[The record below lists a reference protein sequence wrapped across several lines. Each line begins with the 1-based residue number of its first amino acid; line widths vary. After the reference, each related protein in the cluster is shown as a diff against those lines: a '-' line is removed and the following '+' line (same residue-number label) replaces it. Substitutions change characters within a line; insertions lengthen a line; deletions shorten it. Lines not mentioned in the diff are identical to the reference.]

1 MHVITGLYAGGG
13 AETLLVRMLE
23 ELGEEGRQGHSV
35 LSLRPKGPL
44 AADIE
49 RLGVPVDGLGM
60 GGLPSAG
67 DPARLLR
74 LARAVRASGADVV
87 QTWMLHSNVLTG
99 LTSRLSSRIP
109 VVWGVHVS
117 DVNRA
122 TLGTKAVI
130 VQRWEAATSWFV
142 PSRIV
147 ACSLASEEVMK
158 RLHYRRSLIETIPN
172 GFDVERFKPDSA
184 ARQSVREELGIGP
197 GTTAIGHVARFHP
210 IKGHATL
217 LAAAQRV
224 FEDDVDARLVLCGYG
239 VTREDPELRALVE
252 PLGDR
257 VLLLGPRKD
266 VPRVLNGFD
275 FAVSSSHGEALPL
288 AVGEA
293 MASGLPMVATDAGD
307 SAELVG
313 ETGLIVPTNDPP
325 ALAGAIRE
333 MLAAGPERRAEL
345 GALARERISSRYSM
359 GAMMARYVEVWE
371 EAAASRRSWRAS
383 TPPPQ
388 RDR

>member
-1 MHVITGLYAGGG
+1 MSDRRPPRVMHVITGLYAGGG

-35 LSLRPKGPL
+35 LSLRPKGTL
-44 AADIE
+44 APDIE

-60 GGLPSAG
+60 RGLPTPG
-67 DPARLLR
+67 DPARLSR

-87 QTWMLHSNVLTG
+87 QTWMLHSNVLSG
-99 LTSRLSSRIP
+99 LTVRLSSRIP

-117 DVNRA
+117 DVSRA

-130 VQRWEAATSWFV
+130 VQRCEAATSWFV

-147 ACSLASEEVMK
+147 ACSFASEDVMN
-158 RLHYRRSLIETIPN
+158 RLHYRRSRIVTIPN
-172 GFDVERFKPDSA
+172 GFDVERFKPDAA
-184 ARQSVREELGIGP
+184 ARESIREELGIGP
-197 GTTAIGHVARFHP
+197 ATTVIGHVARFHP

-217 LAAAQRV
+217 LAAARQ
-224 FEDDVDARLVLCGYG
+224 FLSEDLDARLVLCGYG
-239 VTREDPELRALVE
+239 VTREDSKLRALVE

-257 VLLLGPRKD
+257 VLLLGQRKD

-275 FAVSSSHGEALPL
+275 LAVSSSHGEALPL

-293 MASGLPMVATDAGD
+293 MASGIPMVATDAGD

-313 ETGLIVPTNDPP
+313 DTGLIVPTDDPD
-325 ALAGAIRE
+325 ALAAAVLE
-333 MLAAGPERRAEL
+333 LVSAGPEDRAER
-345 GALARERISSRYSM
+345 GRRARERISSRYSM
-359 GAMMARYVEVWE
+359 EAMVTRYIEVWE
-371 EAAASRRSWRAS
+371 EAARR
-383 TPPPQ
+383 TG
-388 RDR
+388 